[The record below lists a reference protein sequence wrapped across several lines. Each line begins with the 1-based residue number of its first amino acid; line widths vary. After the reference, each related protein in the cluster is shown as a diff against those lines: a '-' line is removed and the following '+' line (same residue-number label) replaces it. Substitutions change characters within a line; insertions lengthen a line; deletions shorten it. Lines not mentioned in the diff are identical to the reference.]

1 MYKQYYGWLF
11 ASLAISIGIQLIL
24 PYPYGL
30 IVSLGFFVMF
40 PIIYKKMN
48 LKMVLGNS
56 TGVFKRCGVCGAK
69 SNDRQCGRCGS
80 KQFRF
85 G

>member
-1 MYKQYYGWLF
+1 MYKQYYGWLV
-11 ASLAISIGIQLIL
+11 ASLAISIGIQLLL

-30 IVSLGFFVMF
+30 IVSLGFFIVF
-40 PIIYKKMN
+40 PIVYKKFKLQTLVSQN
-48 LKMVLGNS
+48 
-56 TGVFKRCGVCGAK
+56 GVFKRCGVCGAR

-80 KQFRF
+80 HHFKY

>member
-1 MYKQYYGWLF
+1 MYKQYYGWLV
-11 ASLAISIGIQLIL
+11 ASLAISIGIQMLL

-30 IVSLGFFVMF
+30 IVSLGFFIIF
-40 PIIYKKMN
+40 PLAYKK
-48 LKMVLGNS
+48 LKLQTLVSS
-56 TGVFKRCGVCGAK
+56 TGVFKRCGVCGAR

-80 KQFRF
+80 HHFKY